1 VIYGYARVST
11 RDQKL
16 KQQVEQLKKYGCE
29 KIFHEKVS
37 GLSVDNRKEFRKLL
51 STVQAGDK
59 IVVCKLDRFARS
71 LRDALNVMEELR
83 EKGVGLV
90 ILNMVGGELD
100 TSTPNGKLMFNI
112 LASVAEFE
120 VDLMKERQ
128 REGIEQAKK
137 RGVYKGRPKKYTNEH
152 AGLQHAL
159 ELYKNRDNNKLTI
172 REISQ
177 ITNIS
182 ESTIYRAVRKMKR
195 EEANC

>member
-1 VIYGYARVST
+1 
-11 RDQKL
+11 
-16 KQQVEQLKKYGCE
+16 
-29 KIFHEKVS
+29 
-37 GLSVDNRKEFRKLL
+37 
-51 STVQAGDK
+51 
-59 IVVCKLDRFARS
+59 
-71 LRDALNVMEELR
+71 
-83 EKGVGLV
+83 
-90 ILNMVGGELD
+90 
-100 TSTPNGKLMFNI
+100 
-112 LASVAEFE
+112 
-120 VDLMKERQ
+120 MKERQ